1 MNIDKE
7 IEAVEKLIDKYGS
20 RKSLSAIIGMA
31 AIMQIPIP
39 DDLQWLKAAQIA
51 GIAVLGCVAVVCQ
64 WNLDKRDTEGA
75 G

>member
-31 AIMQIPIP
+31 AIMSIEIPV
-39 DDLQWLKAAQIA
+39 DMQWLKAAQVA
-51 GIAVLGCVAVVCQ
+51 GIVVLGAVAVVCQ
-64 WNLDKRDTEGA
+64 WNLDKKPES
-75 G
+75 